1 MPSMKERVD
10 KITWSR
16 MYDPT
21 KVTEIISSKSITNWG
36 KIQPLTVIP
45 NRIDKSLI
53 PIDFKM
59 FRLMSVTTVSPGVRV
74 VPHSHNEPV
83 FRFFISG
90 SVLLNGIR
98 YEAGDWMLIPK
109 DFEYEL
115 YTEEGYTALVDYGVK
130 CGAPPNGDDL
140 MFTRNKPEHD

>member
-21 KVTEIISSKSITNWG
+21 TINEIISSKSVTNWA
-36 KIQPLTVIP
+36 KVQPLTVIP

-53 PIDFKM
+53 PIDFRM
-59 FRLMSVTTVSPGVRV
+59 FRLMSVTTVSPGVKV

-83 FRFFISG
+83 FRLFLKG
-90 SVLLNGIR
+90 SVFLNGVR
-98 YEAGDWMLIPK
+98 YEASDWMLIPK
-109 DFEYEL
+109 DMEYEL
-115 YTEEGYTALVDYGVK
+115 YTEEGYTALVNYGAQ
-130 CGAPPNGDDL
+130 CGSPPNGDDL
-140 MFTRNKPEHD
+140 SFTRNKPEHD